1 MKPYV
6 SVAIPFY
13 NAEKYLADAIR
24 SIMVQSYKNWELIL
38 IDDGSSDG
46 SLDIATSIVDSRI
59 RVVSDGKNKKLAA
72 RLNEV
77 ARLAKYDYLVRMDA
91 DDLIAI
97 DRIERQMDI
106 LLSDA
111 SLDLVTTGVV
121 SVADDLEYIG
131 HRGQNAVCPT
141 LHQLIT
147 KEVGVTHAAL
157 VGKKS
162 WFLRNPYDESLKV
175 AQDFS
180 LWISAAAK
188 DDFKIKIIED
198 PLYYYR
204 EEGNVSAKKMLQAYK
219 YERKLILKY
228 TDGIEK
234 RKLWLKAKLK
244 SVVVSVLSTF
254 GLMHLLFQKR
264 AKVKI
269 DKDVINRLNADVL
282 TIRRVRLN
290 RTIQQEVL

>member
-6 SVAIPFY
+6 TVAIPFY

-121 SVADDLEYIG
+121 SVSDDLEYIG
-131 HRGQNAVCPT
+131 HRGQDAISPT

-147 KEVGVTHAAL
+147 KKVGVTHAAI
-157 VGKKS
+157 VGRKS

-204 EEGNVSAKKMLQAYK
+204 EEGNVSAVKMLQAYK
-219 YERKLILKY
+219 YERKIILQY
-228 TDGIEK
+228 TFGSQKI
-234 RKLWLKAKLK
+234 KLWIKAKLK
-244 SVVVSVLSTF
+244 SVLVSILSAF

-264 AKVKI
+264 ATVKS
-269 DKDVINRLNADVL
+269 DVKVINKLNADVL
-282 TIRRVRLN
+282 SIRNINLL
-290 RTIQQEVL
+290 I

>member
-1 MKPYV
+1 MKPFV
-6 SVAIPFY
+6 TVAIPFY

-46 SLDIATSIVDSRI
+46 SLDIATSIRDSRI

-91 DDLIAI
+91 DDLIAT

-106 LLSDA
+106 LLADA

-121 SVADDLEYIG
+121 SITDELEYIG
-131 HRGQNAVCPT
+131 HRGQNALCPT

-147 KEVGVTHAAL
+147 KEVGVTHAAI
-157 VGKKS
+157 VGRKS

-188 DDFKIKIIED
+188 DDFNIKIIET

-204 EEGNVSAKKMLQAYK
+204 EEGNVSAVKMLQAYK
-219 YERKLILKY
+219 YERKIILEY
-228 TDGIEK
+228 TYGSQKI
-234 RKLWLKAKLK
+234 KLWIKAKLK
-244 SVVVSVLSTF
+244 SVLVTILSIF
-254 GLMHLLFQKR
+254 GLMYLLFQKR
-264 AKVKI
+264 ATAKSDVN
-269 DKDVINRLNADVL
+269 VINRLNADVL
-282 TIRRVRLN
+282 SIRNIKL
-290 RTIQQEVL
+290 LSKSKS

>member
-1 MKPYV
+1 MNKPFITI
-6 SVAIPFY
+6 AIPFY
-13 NAEKYLADAIR
+13 NAEKYLEDAIR
-24 SIMVQSYKNWELIL
+24 SVFIQTYKNWELIL
-38 IDDGSSDG
+38 IDDGSADS
-46 SLDIATSIVDSRI
+46 SLAIANSIKDN
-59 RVVSDGKNKKLAA
+59 RVRVYSDGKNKKLAS

-77 ARLAKYDYLVRMDA
+77 TQLAKYDYLVRMDA
-91 DDLIAI
+91 DDLIAT
-97 DRIERQMDI
+97 DRVERQMDI

-121 SVADDLEYIG
+121 SVTDDLEYVG
-131 HRGQNAVCPT
+131 HRGQNANHPT
-141 LHQLIT
+141 LNQLIT

-157 VGKKS
+157 VGRKS

-219 YERKLILKY
+219 YERKIILQY
-228 TDGIEK
+228 TFGSQKI
-234 RKLWLKAKLK
+234 KLWIKAKLK
-244 SVVVSVLSTF
+244 SVLVSILSAF
-254 GLMHLLFQKR
+254 GLMHLLFHKR
-264 AKVKI
+264 ATVKS
-269 DKDVINRLNADVL
+269 DVKVINKLNADVL
-282 TIRRVRLN
+282 SIRNINLLR
-290 RTIQQEVL
+290 

>member
-46 SLDIATSIVDSRI
+46 SLNIATSIVDSRI

-106 LLSDA
+106 LLADA

-121 SVADDLEYIG
+121 SVSDDLEYIG
-131 HRGQNAVCPT
+131 HRGQNAIHPT

-147 KEVGVTHAAL
+147 KKVGVTHAAI
-157 VGKKS
+157 VGRKS

-188 DDFKIKIIED
+188 DDFRIKIIED

-204 EEGNVSAKKMLQAYK
+204 EEGNVSAVKMLQAYK
-219 YERKLILKY
+219 YERKIILQY
-228 TDGIEK
+228 TFGSQKI
-234 RKLWLKAKLK
+234 KLWIKAKLK
-244 SVVVSVLSTF
+244 SVLVSILSAL
-254 GLMHLLFQKR
+254 GLMHLLFHKR
-264 AKVKI
+264 ATVKSEV
-269 DKDVINRLNADVL
+269 KVINKLNADVL
-282 TIRRVRLN
+282 SIRKINLLRG
-290 RTIQQEVL
+290 IKG

>member
-6 SVAIPFY
+6 TVAIPFY

-46 SLDIATSIVDSRI
+46 SLSIAQSIVDP
-59 RVVSDGKNKKLAA
+59 RVRVIHDGKNKKLAA

-91 DDLIAI
+91 DDLIAT

-106 LLSDA
+106 LLADET
-111 SLDLVTTGVV
+111 LDLVTTGVV
-121 SVADDLEYIG
+121 SITDELEYIG
-131 HRGQNAVCPT
+131 HRGQNALCPT

-147 KEVGVTHAAL
+147 KEIGVTHAAI
-157 VGKKS
+157 VGRKS

-188 DDFKIKIIED
+188 GDFNIKIIET

-204 EEGNVSAKKMLQAYK
+204 EEGNVSAVKMLKAYK
-219 YERKLILKY
+219 YERKIILKY
-228 TDGIEK
+228 IYGSQKI
-234 RKLWLKAKLK
+234 KLWIKATLK
-244 SVVVSVLSTF
+244 SMLVTILSAF
-254 GLMHLLFQKR
+254 GLMYLLLQKR
-264 AKVKI
+264 ATIKSDVN
-269 DKDVINRLNADVL
+269 VINRLNADVL
-282 TIRRVRLN
+282 SIRNIKL
-290 RTIQQEVL
+290 IIKSES